1 MNYAAA
7 PQTQLA
13 ASNGQPVAVVPQTQP
28 YQDGF
33 DFASMI
39 DPVQLRAM
47 VWRNRWLALLIVAL
61 AIIAALAFTATAT
74 RIYTAQGSLQIDR
87 ETAAVLESEE
97 RGGAAYNDA
106 YTFLQTQVDI
116 MQSRYLAER
125 VAQRLNLANDPAFLA
140 SMGATREGLPP
151 AGAERTRRLGNMVR
165 SGLDV
170 NLPRNSSIVR
180 VEYAS
185 ADPQVAAK
193 LVNGYLD
200 AFAQANLSRRFDSTA
215 YARQFLQDQLA
226 DAQDQLEAS
235 ERASLAYARR
245 FNLIDTSQGSGD
257 GVSGGS
263 SLTTSNLV
271 QLNTALNDAQQRRIR
286 AEQRWRTASG
296 SAPLSLPE
304 VQSNAAVQQLQQ
316 QKALAEAQYSELRQR
331 YTDAHPSV
339 APVRR
344 RISALD
350 TQISEI
356 AGQARQ
362 SIRQEYQSAQR
373 EESALRQRVQNLR
386 GATQEEQDRS
396 VQYNI
401 LKRQADTNRQVY
413 DSLLQ
418 RLREVSQEAQL
429 VSNNV
434 SLLDRAQVPQAPSSP
449 RPALNLALGLLAGLL
464 AAGIAIVL
472 RERLDDQVRDP
483 STINERLGLPLL
495 GTIPKAEKGS
505 DIRSQLDSP
514 RSALAESYQS
524 LVSLLRLNL
533 DLENGTV
540 LLMTSARGAEGKT
553 TSSFATAQNLA
564 AGGIRT
570 LLIDGDMRRP
580 AMHKMLGVKRDKGL
594 SNLLSGELSPDDV
607 VVKGDF
613 DFIPAGATP
622 ANPAMLLG
630 SAALPNTLEKLR
642 SLYQVVLIDGPPVL
656 GLADSP
662 IYASKA
668 DLALLVVE
676 AQETSRSQ
684 ARIALR
690 RLEASEGRMLGVIL
704 TKFDH
709 AASGYGSD
717 YGYSYYSYGNDK
729 KGRGRD

>member
-185 ADPQVAAK
+185 ADPQVAAR

-316 QKALAEAQYSELRQR
+316 QKALAEAQYS
-331 YTDAHPSV
+331 
-339 APVRR
+339 
-344 RISALD
+344 
-350 TQISEI
+350 
-356 AGQARQ
+356 
-362 SIRQEYQSAQR
+362 
-373 EESALRQRVQNLR
+373 
-386 GATQEEQDRS
+386 
-396 VQYNI
+396 
-401 LKRQADTNRQVY
+401 
-413 DSLLQ
+413 
-418 RLREVSQEAQL
+418 
-429 VSNNV
+429 
-434 SLLDRAQVPQAPSSP
+434 
-449 RPALNLALGLLAGLL
+449 
-464 AAGIAIVL
+464 
-472 RERLDDQVRDP
+472 
-483 STINERLGLPLL
+483 
-495 GTIPKAEKGS
+495 
-505 DIRSQLDSP
+505 
-514 RSALAESYQS
+514 
-524 LVSLLRLNL
+524 
-533 DLENGTV
+533 
-540 LLMTSARGAEGKT
+540 
-553 TSSFATAQNLA
+553 
-564 AGGIRT
+564 
-570 LLIDGDMRRP
+570 
-580 AMHKMLGVKRDKGL
+580 
-594 SNLLSGELSPDDV
+594 
-607 VVKGDF
+607 
-613 DFIPAGATP
+613 
-622 ANPAMLLG
+622 
-630 SAALPNTLEKLR
+630 
-642 SLYQVVLIDGPPVL
+642 
-656 GLADSP
+656 
-662 IYASKA
+662 
-668 DLALLVVE
+668 
-676 AQETSRSQ
+676 
-684 ARIALR
+684 
-690 RLEASEGRMLGVIL
+690 
-704 TKFDH
+704 
-709 AASGYGSD
+709 
-717 YGYSYYSYGNDK
+717 
-729 KGRGRD
+729 